1 MNYLMVAIGG
11 ALGAPL
17 RYLTDRFVQAR
28 HDTVFPWGTFTVNAV
43 GSFLLGLIGGLAIA
57 GTGNSTITAL
67 IGVGFCGALTTYST
81 LSFETVR
88 LAEQKARYFAFANM
102 AVTIA
107 AGIGAVSVGYGLGTA
122 FGG

>member
-1 MNYLMVAIGG
+1 MVAIGG

-43 GSFLLGLIGGLAIA
+43 GSFILGLIAGLAIA
-57 GTGNSTITAL
+57 GATGSTVTL
-67 IGVGFCGALTTYST
+67 LVGVGFCGALTTYST
-81 LSFETVR
+81 LSYETVR
-88 LAEQKARYFAFANM
+88 LVEQGARYFAIANM

-107 AGIGAVSVGYGLGTA
+107 AGIGAVTVGYGLGSA
-122 FGG
+122 IGG